1 MRRCMSCGSVHSSGN
16 SCPSCGYCPEVVDG
30 FKAYAP
36 DLAHE
41 GGGFEASYF
50 SELARLEEGYFWFEA
65 RNRLIVWAVKKF
77 VPEVR
82 TFLEIGCGTGYV
94 LAGLAREFPRARLSG
109 SEIFTA
115 GLDFAARRVPRATF
129 MQMDARRIPFQTEFD
144 AMGAFDVLEHIQED
158 AEVLAQ
164 MYDALRPGGHVFI
177 TVPQHPWLWSAS
189 DEHARHVRRY
199 SANELHSKLRAAG
212 FDIRLST
219 SFVSLL
225 LPVMWVARFLNR
237 TAASDA
243 DPAREFE
250 LPAVLNRA
258 FYRIMSAELG
268 LIGANVRF
276 PVGGSRLVV
285 ARKPT
290 N

>member
-1 MRRCMSCGSVHSSGN
+1 LSCGSLYSSSN
-16 SCPSCGYCPEVVDG
+16 DCPSCGYRPEIVEG
-30 FKAYAP
+30 FEAYAP

-50 SELARLEEGYFWFEA
+50 PELARLEEGYFWFEA
-65 RNRLIVWAVKKF
+65 RNRLIVWALRKF
-77 VPEVR
+77 VPDVR
-82 TFLEIGCGTGYV
+82 SFLEIGCGTGYV
-94 LAGLAREFPRARLSG
+94 LSGLAREFPQARLSG

-115 GLDFAARRVPRATF
+115 GLGFASQRIPSAAF
-129 MQMDARRIPFQTEFD
+129 MQMDARRIPFHAEFD

-158 AEVLAQ
+158 VTVLAQ
-164 MYDALRPGGHVFI
+164 MYDALLPGGHVFI
-177 TVPQHPWLWSAS
+177 TVPQHQWLWSAS

-199 SANELHSKLRAAG
+199 SANELHSKLRATG

-225 LPVMWVARFLNR
+225 LPVMWLNRYLNR
-237 TAASDA
+237 TAVSDA
-243 DPAREFE
+243 DPAREFK
-250 LPAVLNRA
+250 LPPFLNSA
-258 FYRIMSAELG
+258 FYRVMSCELG
-268 LIGANVRF
+268 LIRAHVRF

-285 ARKPT
+285 ARKPR